1 MKIKTE
7 DLEGIQLDVAV
18 AIALGGEVTRPQD
31 GQVYL
36 NGMHQL
42 CGEKNKRHSRYVY
55 SPSSDWSQCGEL
67 MENLSI
73 SCYQSADPAT
83 GKLYH
88 WVGVNELVSP
98 GRRRGVVADNPRT
111 AICRA
116 VVFAK
121 IGHEVDMPDELA
133 EKEPV

>member
-7 DLEGIQLDVAV
+7 DLDGIHLDVAV
-18 AIALGGEVTRPQD
+18 AIALGGKVTRPQD

-36 NGMHQL
+36 DGMHQL

-67 MENLSI
+67 MENLAI
-73 SCYQSADPAT
+73 SCYQSVDPVS
-83 GKLYH
+83 GEVFH
-88 WVGVNELVSP
+88 WVGVNELVT
-98 GRRRGVVADNPRT
+98 RHRRGLIADNPRV

-121 IGHEVDMPDELA
+121 LGHEVDIPDELA
-133 EKEPV
+133 GKEPS

>member
-1 MKIKTE
+1 MKYGSVCSGIEAASKAWEPLGWKPAWFSEIEPFPSTE
-7 DLEGIQLDVAV
+7 WA
-18 AIALGGEVTRPQD
+18 
-31 GQVYL
+31 
-36 NGMHQL
+36 
-42 CGEKNKRHSRYVY
+42 
-55 SPSSDWSQCGEL
+55 QCGPM
-67 MENLSI
+67 MESLSI

-98 GRRRGVVADNPRT
+98 GRRRGLVADNPRT

-121 IGHEVDMPDELA
+121 LGHVVDIPDELA
-133 EKEPV
+133 EKEPA